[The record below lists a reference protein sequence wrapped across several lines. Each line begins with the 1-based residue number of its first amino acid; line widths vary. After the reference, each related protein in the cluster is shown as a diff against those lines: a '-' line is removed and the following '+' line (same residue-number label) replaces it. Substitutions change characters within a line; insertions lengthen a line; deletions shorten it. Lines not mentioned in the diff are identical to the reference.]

1 MVKRC
6 RLPSVGCVA
15 GSARQRIF
23 CRQVIGVS
31 GVLIVVRMTGV
42 AVGRRSGKMIVDMTA
57 NASRL
62 NMSPHQWK
70 GRFGMVERR
79 RRPPGRCMTCC
90 TIVVKVSARM
100 IRIGSIVEIC
110 LVTAKTIGA

>member
-1 MVKRC
+1 
-6 RLPSVGCVA
+6 
-15 GSARQRIF
+15 
-23 CRQVIGVS
+23 
-31 GVLIVVRMTGV
+31 MTGV

-62 NMSPHQWK
+62 NMSPRQWK

-79 RRPPGRCMTCC
+79 RRPPGSRMTCR
-90 TIVVKVSARM
+90 TIVVEAAAHM
-100 IRIGSIVEIC
+100 IRIGGIVEIC